1 MSHSIKGIQCI
12 LKAEPATYI
21 TKFSLLVIIISIE
34 RYIPDFEDLLL
45 VFRSENVYGKEMGGF
60 I

>member
-21 TKFSLLVIIISIE
+21 TKFSLLLIIISIE

-45 VFRSENVYGKEMGGF
+45 LCRSENVYGKEMDGF